1 MIWVYPSLERRVPLP
16 RHEILIETRGRMEAN
31 HRTMIHHRSVR
42 LPFRPCPYPS
52 NTCPDRIHNHVEDL
66 SVDHAEDCCNKNV
79 PKYMIPGQSRLGN
92 LLPYA
97 LHNWLYHKWYRL
109 YRSDIEY
116 GQFIAKL
123 FVSCSPPMDTPTV
136 SLVGQINDLNARICS
151 KVASIQKYV
160 QTCPIGERFSPTQTF
175 RDERFYVMQPLFKAV
190 TIILLNDEYDV
201 RMVDVGKMPALLTL
215 TGEEDGLS
223 QQLSFKS
230 ISDKVE
236 DFISETIVLVRLNT
250 AIKFV
255 VAQQEREVALY
266 GPQPDPVES
275 TKELE
280 NGTCCNMQEVREF
293 ANQLGWTGE
302 PLQGPSSTWLDPEIY
317 TEWLGNGAK
326 DDKNLYGRMEDSQRW
341 NVLLRTAGLEHTL
354 RRLIKRRSSI
364 A

>member
-1 MIWVYPSLERRVPLP
+1 
-16 RHEILIETRGRMEAN
+16 
-31 HRTMIHHRSVR
+31 MIHHRSVR